1 MSRDLIK
8 EFKEELKK
16 TNRKVVLPETEDE
29 RVLRAAAQIQKEK
42 FAKVILVG
50 NKEKINED
58 ASKLGIDIS
67 ESEIIDPIT
76 YEKTEEFAKTF
87 AKMREKKGLTYEEA
101 LEIMKNDPRYFGAM
115 LVKEGMASG
124 MVAGSISPT
133 AWVLRAA
140 IQVIGP
146 KPGLKTVSSSFIM
159 ILKNEDLGENGVM
172 VFSDSAVIPDPTPD
186 QLADIAIEAVAKAK
200 NIAKI
205 KNPKVALLSYST
217 KGSAGGVCV
226 DKITEAKRILDERNV
241 NFLYDGELQLDAAIV
256 PSVAELKAKNSKVAG
271 SANVLIFPNLSA
283 GNIGYKL
290 VQRFA
295 GATAL
300 GPFIQGLAKPV
311 HDLSRGCSVED
322 IVSIVAVTAIEG
334 E

>member
-8 EFKEELKK
+8 EFKQELLKNVK
-16 TNRKVVLPETEDE
+16 KVVLPETQDE

-50 NKEKINED
+50 NVDKITKD
-58 ASKLGIDIS
+58 ANKFGIDIS
-67 ESEIIDPIT
+67 EAEIIDPMT
-76 YEKTEEFAKTF
+76 YEKTEEFAQIF
-87 AKMREKKGLTYEEA
+87 AKMREKKGLTYEKA
-101 LEIMKNDPRYFGAM
+101 LEIMRTDERYFGAM
-115 LVKEGMASG
+115 LVKQGIASG

-172 VFSDSAVIPDPTPD
+172 VFSDSAVIPDPTPE
-186 QLADIAIEAVAKAK
+186 QLADIAIEAVNKAK
-200 NIAKI
+200 TIAKI
-205 KNPKVALLSYST
+205 KEPKVALLSYST
-217 KGSAGGVCV
+217 KGSAGGMCV
-226 DKITEAKRILDERNV
+226 DKITEAKRILDERQV
-241 NFLYDGELQLDAAIV
+241 DFLYDGELQLDAAIV
-256 PSVAELKAKNSKVAG
+256 PSVAELKAKDSKVAG